1 MSFLSPLALIL
12 AGAVAVPLVLHLL
25 RRKTGEYVEFPALR
39 YLLRAQREFSRT
51 LKLRNL
57 LLMLIRIAIVL
68 ALALA
73 AARPIGR
80 MIGGGHAPTALA
92 LVLDNSLSTAV
103 VVNGQP
109 VLARLKDAARA
120 ALARSGTGDRAW
132 LVTADGRVVGG
143 DMAAVREAVDRTE
156 AFAGAGDL
164 TGAVSRAV
172 QLVEASGIPAHQ
184 VAIVTDAQAT
194 AWPGVSSLAG
204 VSTTVFVPEG
214 TPPRNRAVVRAVP
227 EPPHWTPRGT
237 IRATTTA
244 ADSVTFRV
252 MLGGKAAAR
261 GTAAPGAE
269 VAVRMQPAERGWVAG
284 SVELEPDELRGDD
297 VRWFAAHVGPAP
309 AVAADPGVG
318 AFARSAVDALV
329 QEGRVTRGTE
339 VVIGGAE
346 VARRPAVLFAPT
358 DPVQLGAANRALQR
372 AGIPWR
378 FGAARTG
385 PAPVR
390 GAGLD
395 GVSAVRWYALEP
407 LPSGAEVAAV
417 DTLARAGGDAWA
429 VAGDGYVLVASPLT
443 ADATDLPLRAA
454 WVPWIGAAI
463 SDRLGGE
470 AGAVTEVAPAT
481 LVTRPSWSR
490 ELEWPDGSVHA
501 VPEARVR
508 APGRA
513 GVYFWRRG
521 TARGGALVV
530 NAEVVESDLARLT
543 TTGFAERFSG
553 GPVAVTG
560 DASQW
565 TGTVFAVTGRRAL
578 EGSFLIV
585 ALLLLGA
592 EAAVT
597 RAAPEGGEDAD

>member
-1 MSFLSPLALIL
+1 VSFLAPFALLL
-12 AGAVAVPLVLHLL
+12 AGAIAIPLALHLL
-25 RRKTGEYVEFPALR
+25 RRKSGEHVEFPALQ

-73 AARPIGR
+73 AARPIGQ
-80 MIGGGHAPTALA
+80 MIGSGHAPTALA
-92 LVLDNSLSTAV
+92 VVLDNSLSTSV

-109 VLARLKDAARA
+109 VLARLKDAAKA
-120 ALARSGTGDRAW
+120 ALARAGNGDRAW
-132 LVTADGRVVGG
+132 LVTADGKVVGG
-143 DMAAVREAVDRTE
+143 DMEAVRDAVDRTE

-164 TGAVSRAV
+164 GGAVSRAV

-184 VAIVTDAQAT
+184 VAILTDGQAS
-194 AWPGVSSLAG
+194 AWTGVSSLDG
-204 VSTTVFVPEG
+204 VSTTVFAPDG
-214 TPPRNRAVVRAVP
+214 TPPRNRAVVRAIP

-244 ADSVTFRV
+244 TDTATFRV
-252 MLGGKAAAR
+252 MLGGKATAR

-269 VAVRMQPAERGWVAG
+269 VAVRLQPVERGWIAG

-309 AVAADPGVG
+309 AVVADAG
-318 AFARSAVDALV
+318 AGPFARTAVDALV
-329 QEGRVTRGTE
+329 QEGRVTRGAD
-339 VVIGGAE
+339 VVIAGAE
-346 VARRPAVLFAPT
+346 AARKPAVLFAPA

-378 FGAARTG
+378 FGAARSG

-390 GAGLD
+390 GTGLD
-395 GVSAVRWYALEP
+395 GVTATRWYALEP
-407 LPSGAEVAAV
+407 VAAGADAAPV

-429 VAGDGYVLVASPLT
+429 VAGDGYVLIASPLT
-443 ADATDLPLRAA
+443 AEATDLPLRAA
-454 WVPWIGAAI
+454 WVPWIGTAI

-470 AGAVTEVAPAT
+470 AGAVIEAAPSARVA
-481 LVTRPSWSR
+481 RPSWSR

-501 VPEARVR
+501 VIDAQMR
-508 APGRA
+508 APNRA

-530 NAEVVESDLARLT
+530 NAEVVESDLSRLT
-543 TTGFAERFSG
+543 PASFSAKFSG
-553 GPVAVTG
+553 APVSVLG
-560 DASQW
+560 DASRW
-565 TGTVFAVTGRRAL
+565 TATVFAVTGRRAL
-578 EGSFLIV
+578 EGTFLLL
-585 ALLLLGA
+585 ALLLLAA

-597 RAAPEGGEDAD
+597 RAVPEGDGD